1 MAVHVIASSLM
12 TSDLTAHRAR
22 SVGHGSW
29 VVSYLPGRTLTCA
42 QAVAALRVAEV
53 VPTLLHVVGELAD
66 EVGLTALEAV
76 GMAVRQ
82 SSWADDHPAPARH
95 RRRNDRHEAG
105 IV

>member
-1 MAVHVIASSLM
+1 M
-12 TSDLTAHRAR
+12 TSDLTPHRAR
-22 SVGHGSW
+22 SVGARGW

-53 VPTLLHVVGELAD
+53 VPTLLDAVGELAD

-82 SSWADDHPAPARH
+82 SPWNERPATTRASRRPRAD
-95 RRRNDRHEAG
+95 RRRVGVA
-105 IV
+105 